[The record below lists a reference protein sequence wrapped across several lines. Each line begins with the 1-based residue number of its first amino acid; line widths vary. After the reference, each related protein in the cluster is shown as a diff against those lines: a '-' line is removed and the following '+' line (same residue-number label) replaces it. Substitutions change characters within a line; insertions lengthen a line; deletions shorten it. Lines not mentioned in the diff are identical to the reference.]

1 MIIRIILTVIFAIIG
16 VYKYKKSLI
25 HEIDHNPKLIK
36 DNKLNFT
43 TSAIP
48 YTLFKVFVVYAI
60 CLIVSLF
67 VLESQCNNLVLTEK
81 YILEDKINYK
91 DSDNKNQKISFN
103 IEDEEIVI
111 NNLSKII
118 NKSADENSVEV
129 YERKSKYEIINFLLW
144 NSYSKEVIINT
155 IKEE

>member
-16 VYKYKKSLI
+16 IYKYKKSLI

-91 DSDNKNQKISFN
+91 DSDSKNQKISFN
-103 IEDEEIVI
+103 IEGEEVVI

-129 YERKSKYEIINFLLW
+129 YERKSKYEIVNFLLW

>member
-16 VYKYKKSLI
+16 IYKYKKSLI

-91 DSDNKNQKISFN
+91 DSDNKNQKKSFN
-103 IEDEEIVI
+103 IEGEEVVI

-129 YERKSKYEIINFLLW
+129 YERKSKYEIVNFLLW

>member
-1 MIIRIILTVIFAIIG
+1 MIIRIILTVIFAAIG
-16 VYKYKKSLI
+16 IYKYKKSLI

-48 YTLFKVFVVYAI
+48 YTLFKVFIVYAI
-60 CLIVSLF
+60 CLISSLF
-67 VLESQCNNLVLTEK
+67 ILESQCNELVLTEK
-81 YILEDKINYK
+81 YILEEKIDYK
-91 DSDNKNQKISFN
+91 DSNNKNQKITLEIN
-103 IEDEEIVI
+103 DEKIIVKD
-111 NNLSKII
+111 LSKIT
-118 NKSADENSVEV
+118 NKESEENSVEV

-144 NSYSKEVIINT
+144 NSYSKEAIINT